1 MKAAF
6 SARTVSLAFCLALC
20 AAGSAYADC
29 TYPTAPDKL
38 PDGRTATMA
47 DMVTA
52 QKAVKQFD
60 LDINAYI
67 ACIKLEYDDSVKK
80 VAVKPGEK
88 PTADQQ
94 KAVAELERV
103 QIQKHNAAL
112 DADQSIADRFNE
124 QVRAFKAK
132 AADQKK

>member
-1 MKAAF
+1 MKAFFALT
-6 SARTVSLAFCLALC
+6 ACMGLC

-47 DMVTA
+47 EMVTA

-60 LDINAYI
+60 SDINAYI

-80 VAVKPGEK
+80 VAVKPGDK
-88 PTADQQ
+88 PTPDQQ
-94 KAVAELERV
+94 KAIDQLQAV
-103 QIQKHNAAL
+103 QIKRHNAAL
-112 DADQSIADRFNE
+112 DADQAIADRFNE
-124 QVRAFKAK
+124 QVRIFKAK
-132 AADQKK
+132 AAEQKK

>member
-1 MKAAF
+1 MKAF
-6 SARTVSLAFCLALC
+6 FPLTVSLAVC

-47 DMVTA
+47 EMVTA

-60 LDINAYI
+60 SDINAYI

-80 VAVKPGEK
+80 VAIKPGDK

-94 KAVAELERV
+94 KAMAELERV
-103 QIQKHNAAL
+103 QIQRHNAAL
-112 DADQSIADRFNE
+112 DADQSVADRFNE
-124 QVRAFKAK
+124 QVRIFKAK

>member
-1 MKAAF
+1 MKAF
-6 SARTVSLAFCLALC
+6 SALTVSLALC
-20 AAGSAYADC
+20 AGGAAHADC
-29 TYPTAPDKL
+29 TYPTAPDKI

-47 DMVTA
+47 EMVTA

-94 KAVAELERV
+94 KAIDELQRV

-124 QVRAFKAK
+124 QVRIFKAK
-132 AADQKK
+132 AAEQKK

>member
-1 MKAAF
+1 MKVF
-6 SARTVSLAFCLALC
+6 VSLTVSLGLC
-20 AAGSAYADC
+20 AAATAYADC

-47 DMVTA
+47 EMVSA

-67 ACIKLEYDDSVKK
+67 ACIKLEYDDSIKK
-80 VAVKPGEK
+80 VAVKPGDK

-94 KAVAELERV
+94 KAIDELQAV
-103 QIQKHNAAL
+103 QVKKHNAAL
-112 DADQSIADRFNE
+112 DADQSVADRFNE
-124 QVRAFKAK
+124 QVRIFKAK
-132 AADQKK
+132 AAEKK